1 VSLIQG
7 LGLCVAGLA
16 VCVIA
21 LACVVHSMD
30 RELNQVLRKRV
41 IELELETDINA
52 YQRGAES
59 IRERLFL
66 LEGAHRREAAKWS
79 KLSDI
84 SDEHQRAI
92 DGFTNLQIL
101 HAANMSQVLSE
112 VDKIRADRR
121 WFGYRKDDN

>member
-21 LACVVHSMD
+21 LALAVHSMSA
-30 RELNQVLRKRV
+30 ELYEIHGRLRSAATLLHQDVSNLDTAYRAMSKR
-41 IELELETDINA
+41 LT
-52 YQRGAES
+52 G
-59 IRERLFL
+59 
-66 LEGAHRREAAKWS
+66 EAAKWS
-79 KLSDI
+79 NLSDI